1 MNRIKALR
9 EAKSWRQSDLADVL
23 NTAPQTV
30 GRYENED
37 RGLDVATIHKLCDIF
52 GCTADY
58 LLCRSAL
65 PSPELTPEEIAL
77 LQAFRRADDRART
90 VVHAALEPFWEV
102 EDAGKAI

>member
-1 MNRIKALR
+1 MNRIKTLR
-9 EAKSWRQSDLADVL
+9 ETNSWRQKDLAAIL
-23 NTAPQTV
+23 NTSPQTV
-30 GRYENED
+30 GHYKNDD
-37 RGLDVATIHKLCDIF
+37 RDIDSATICRLCDIF

-58 LLCRSAL
+58 LLCRSEL

>member
-1 MNRIKALR
+1 MNRLKELR
-9 EAKSWRQSDLADVL
+9 EAKNLTQAALGKILVCSDA
-23 NTAPQTV
+23 TV
-30 GRYENED
+30 ARYESGR
-37 RGLDVATIHKLCDIF
+37 RGIDSSMICRLCDIF

-58 LLCRSAL
+58 LLCRSEL

-77 LQAFRRADDRART
+77 LKAFRRADDRART